1 MLQKARIFKASF
13 YLIWLDV
20 CCIIGCIK
28 NSNYVNYVNN
38 VYNDFANKL
47 CSNLINETN
56 FKETAQK
63 KLFAV
68 NIAVLKNLET
78 CKFSGK
84 LFTK

>member
-1 MLQKARIFKASF
+1 MLRKARIFKASF
-13 YLIWLDV
+13 YF
-20 CCIIGCIK
+20 IK
-28 NSNYVNYVNN
+28 NSNYFNYVNN
-38 VYNDFANKL
+38 IYNDFANKS

-68 NIAVLKNLET
+68 NIGVLKNLET
-78 CKFSGK
+78 CKFSEK